1 MSALDQFPFPIDAD
15 TVLQVLLERA
25 EQLRAEGDRI
35 LQVEIDRAMWV
46 VAAHQNQSQETPTPA
61 NVPSDG

>member
-1 MSALDQFPFPIDAD
+1 MSALDQFPFPIDAN

-46 VAAHQNQSQETPTPA
+46 VAAHQTQETPTPA